1 MADHAK
7 KSCVFRCL
15 HPAKPQTLCGG
26 RDKRLQPFSGHSWK
40 SRFLHSTKRHAAD
53 RIFNGLPAQP
63 EHRVFGFHIHEGD
76 RCAGNAED
84 PFADAK
90 AHYNPQN
97 TLHPYHAGDL
107 PPVFSNEGWAWY
119 AAITTRFHSEEIIGK
134 TMILH
139 AMPDDLMTQ
148 PSGNSGEKIACG
160 IIRKTDLGFPRSR
173 IF

>member
-1 MADHAK
+1 MQKNPAAAVACILQNRRPYATAEIKGSNRFPDILGKAAFYTVQNGTLLT
-7 KSCVFRCL
+7 VFL
-15 HPAKPQTLCGG
+15 T
-26 RDKRLQPFSGHSWK
+26 
-40 SRFLHSTKRHAAD
+40 
-53 RIFNGLPAQP
+53 GLPTQP

-76 RCAGNAED
+76 RCTGNAED

-119 AAITTRFHSEEIIGK
+119 AVITTRFHSEEIIGK

-160 IIRKTDLGFPRSR
+160 VIRKTGSGFPRSR
-173 IF
+173 IY